1 MVKPKSYQSAL
12 LFISDSWD
20 SVMDA
25 RFNPLRYIR
34 DPSLQA
40 YFMLVLFLMW
50 SVYFGF
56 LASNYFAWTNYDV
69 VTSIFL
75 HIAVLLPIMATN
87 AVFKDAERDGAAW
100 LQAWRKQQ
108 RDYRFSNTLGLRKKE
123 NICRWDLESEG

>member
-1 MVKPKSYQSAL
+1 MVKPKIYRSAFI
-12 LFISDSWD
+12 FISDSWC

-25 RFNPLRYIR
+25 RFNPLRFVC

-56 LASNYFAWTNYDV
+56 LASNYIGWANYDLV
-69 VTSIFL
+69 ASIFL
-75 HIAVLLPIMATN
+75 HICVLLPIMMTN

-100 LQAWRKQQ
+100 LRACREQQ
-108 RDYRFSNTLGLRKKE
+108 REYQYSKTLDARRNQ
-123 NICRWDLESEG
+123 NICRWDLEREC

>member
-12 LFISDSWD
+12 LFISDSWN

-25 RFNPLRYIR
+25 RFNPLRHIG
-34 DPSLQA
+34 DPSLLA

-56 LASNYFAWTNYDV
+56 LASNYLAWSNYDV

-75 HIAVLLPIMATN
+75 HIAILLPIMATN

-100 LQAWRKQQ
+100 LRAWREQQ
-108 RDYRFSNTLGLRKKE
+108 RDYRLRKTLGFRKNE

>member
-12 LFISDSWD
+12 LFISDSWN

-25 RFNPLRYIR
+25 RFNPLRHIG

-56 LASNYFAWTNYDV
+56 LASDYLAWSNYDV

-75 HIAVLLPIMATN
+75 HIAILLPIMATN

-100 LQAWRKQQ
+100 LRAWREQQ
-108 RDYRFSNTLGLRKKE
+108 RDYRFGKTLGLRKNE

>member
-1 MVKPKSYQSAL
+1 MVKPKFYRSAL
-12 LFISDSWD
+12 IFISDSWC

-25 RFNPLRYIR
+25 RFNPLRFVR

-56 LASNYFAWTNYDV
+56 LASNYIGWANYDLV
-69 VTSIFL
+69 ASIFL
-75 HIAVLLPIMATN
+75 HICVLLPIMMTN

-100 LQAWRKQQ
+100 LQAWREQQ
-108 RDYRFSNTLGLRKKE
+108 REYQYSKTLDARRNQ
-123 NICRWDLESEG
+123 NICRWDLESEC

>member
-1 MVKPKSYQSAL
+1 M
-12 LFISDSWD
+12 SDSWC

-25 RFNPLRYIR
+25 RFNPLRFVR

-56 LASNYFAWTNYDV
+56 LASNYIGWANYDLV
-69 VTSIFL
+69 ASIFL
-75 HIAVLLPIMATN
+75 HICVLLPIMMTN

-100 LQAWRKQQ
+100 LQAWREQQ
-108 RDYRFSNTLGLRKKE
+108 REYQYSKTLDARRNQ
-123 NICRWDLESEG
+123 NICRWDLESEC

>member
-1 MVKPKSYQSAL
+1 MMKPKFYRHAL
-12 LFISDSWD
+12 ILISDSWN

-25 RFNPLRYIR
+25 RFNPLRYVR

-40 YFMLVLFLMW
+40 YFTLVLFLMW

-56 LASNYFAWTNYDV
+56 LASNYFAWINYSLI
-69 VTSIFL
+69 TSIFL

-87 AVFKDAERDGAAW
+87 AVFRDAEREGAVW
-100 LQAWRKQQ
+100 LQAWREEQ
-108 RDYRFSNTLGLRKKE
+108 REYRYRKTAGLRKNE